1 MEAPATA
8 DKLRDYLKR
17 ATTELER
24 SRRRVRELEEQD
36 HEPVAVIG
44 MGCRYPGGIR
54 TPEDLWRI
62 VDEGRDVVSDFPTDR
77 GWDVDAI
84 YDPEPGS
91 PGRTYVRHGG
101 FLYDAAECDPAF
113 FGISPKDAPGTD
125 PQQRLLLEVS
135 WEAFE
140 RAGIDPTAMKGTPTG
155 VFVGLMHHDYLGGTI
170 SGSIVSGRIAYT
182 LGLEGPAITM
192 DTACSSSLVALHSA
206 IQSLRKGECSLALAG
221 GAAVMASPE
230 MFIEFSERRALSP
243 DGRCRSFS
251 DDAAGAAWAEGAGML
266 LVERLSDAR
275 RNGHRVL
282 AVVRGSAVNQD
293 GASNGL
299 TAPSGPAQIRV
310 IRQALADAQLAPH
323 HVDAVEAHGTGTT
336 LGDPIEAQAVIAAYG
351 QDRPEGRPLWLG
363 SIKSNMGHAQA
374 AAGVG
379 AVIKMVM
386 AMRHG
391 TLPRTLHVGTPTTA
405 VDWTAGDVELLTE
418 PRPWDGDGRPRRAGI
433 SSFGISGTNAHTI
446 LEEAPPTGPVDAGAA
461 RAALPVVPWLL
472 SGKGADT
479 VRRQAERLLA
489 AADGLDP
496 YDVGYTL
503 ATARSTFGHRAAVTG
518 RNRDELLDA
527 LRGIADGTHA
537 PVVAPEPGRL
547 AVLFTGQGSQRPG
560 MGRTLYTAFPVFAAA
575 LDEICAA
582 FDAHLERPL
591 RDVMF
596 DVPGEDGAEV
606 DTAGADTDREKS
618 DRAEAPLHRTVHAQA
633 ALFAFET
640 ALYRLLEHWGVRP
653 DLLAGHSIGEVV
665 AAHIAGVLDLADA
678 VALVAARGRL
688 MQDLPAGGVMV
699 SLLAAE
705 DEVTALLTD
714 GVDIA
719 AVNGAR
725 SVVVSGDEEAVLA
738 VAAKAEKS
746 TRLKVSHAFHSH
758 RMEPMLEPFREVL
771 AGLTFHEPALPV
783 VSNVTGR
790 VADDLTSA
798 DYWVRHVREAVRFH
812 DGITTLVAE
821 GATRFLEIGPDTVL
835 STMAR
840 DVVPEAIGTQRRDR
854 PEDAALTDALCRLH
868 LTGTGPDWRAV
879 FGGGRTV
886 DLPTYPFRRDRHWED
901 APILQAERSAAARAG
916 GDADDPF
923 WELVRDRDVPAVAAT
938 LGLDDETAVASVV
951 PALAAWHGRRQ
962 AHAAADALR
971 HRVTWEPLAP
981 AATPARGGTWLA
993 VVPES
998 AADDPWTRAVLDALT
1013 GVDAHTG
1020 RGPGGRGRDVDTLA
1034 VPDDAD
1040 RVALT
1045 AVLADRT
1052 AVDGVL
1058 FLPGPAT
1065 PTATAAA
1072 LLQALG
1078 DVGADAPLWCVTR
1091 DAVGHGPGDAVT
1103 GFAQAGLWG
1112 LGRVAALEHPDRW
1125 GGLIDLPAEIGPRTA
1140 ARLAAL
1146 LGDSGDE
1153 DQIVIRE
1160 TGAHGRRLEPA
1171 PARAGTPWRPSGT
1184 VLVTGA
1190 TGALGTAVARLLAA
1204 EGADHLLLVSR
1215 RGADAPGAAELAREL
1230 MAAGT
1235 AVTLAARDI
1244 ADRSALAELLDSVP
1258 REHPLTAVVHLAGV
1272 LDDGVLDGLT
1282 PDRFARVLAPKA
1294 DAARHLHEL
1303 TADRDLSAF
1312 VLFSSLTATVGG
1324 AGQANYAAANAFLDA
1339 LAEHRHALGLPA
1351 TSVAW
1356 GPWGGDGMAAHGTV
1370 RSATRAMGISP
1381 LAPDVALTALRRALD
1396 GGDTTVTVADVDWSV
1411 FAPAFTASRP
1421 APLLDTLPGA
1431 RHATGGPDGAN
1442 QADGLAAKL
1451 AGLTGGERERALQDL
1466 VCGQAAAVLGYA
1478 DATAVEPATAFR
1490 DLGFDSLTS
1499 VDLRNRISAAAGVP
1513 LPATLVFDYAT
1524 PAALVKH
1531 LGSELAGAD
1540 TSVDTVVDEFERV
1553 AARLGGL
1560 TAEDIERSRVT
1571 VRLQALLNDLNKTLG
1586 QDDAAVVTGRLE
1598 EASADDVF
1606 AFIDNELGPA

>member
-54 TPEDLWRI
+54 TPEDLWRV

-140 RAGIDPTAMKGTPTG
+140 RAGIDPTAVKGTPTG

-192 DTACSSSLVALHSA
+192 DTACSSSLVALHTA

-243 DGRCRSFS
+243 DGRCHSFS

-275 RNGHRVL
+275 RNGHPVL

-299 TAPSGPAQIRV
+299 TAPSGPAQVRV

-351 QDRPEGRPLWLG
+351 QDRPDGRPLWLG

-386 AMRHG
+386 ALRHD
-391 TLPRTLHVGTPTTA
+391 TLPRTLHVETPTTA
-405 VDWTAGDVELLTE
+405 VDWSAGAVELLTE
-418 PRPWDGDGRPRRAGI
+418 PRPWKHEGRPRRAGI

-446 LEEAPPTGPVDAGAA
+446 LEEAPPAPDGDDAPP

-472 SGKGADT
+472 SGKGSDA

-496 YDVGYTL
+496 YDVGHTL
-503 ATARSTFGHRAAVTG
+503 ATARTAFGHRAAVTG
-518 RNRDELLDA
+518 RDRDELLDA
-527 LRGIADGTHA
+527 LREIADGTRA
-537 PVVAPEPGRL
+537 PAAVPEPGRL
-547 AVLFTGQGSQRPG
+547 AVLFSGQGSQRPG
-560 MGRTLYTAFPVFAAA
+560 MGRTLHAAFPVFAAA

-582 FDAHLERPL
+582 FDAHLDRPL

-596 DVPGEDGAEV
+596 EIPDEG
-606 DTAGADTDREKS
+606 AGAAD
-618 DRAEAPLHRTVHAQA
+618 APLHRTVHTQA

-665 AAHIAGVLDLADA
+665 AAHVAGVLDLADA

-688 MQDLPAGGVMV
+688 MQDLPGGGAMV

-725 SVVVSGDEEAVLA
+725 SVVVSGDEDAVLA
-738 VAAKAEKS
+738 VAAKAGKS

-758 RMEPMLEPFREVL
+758 RMEPMLEPFRKVL

-790 VADDLTSA
+790 IADDLTSA

-821 GATRFLEIGPDTVL
+821 GATRFLEIGPDAVL
-835 STMAR
+835 SNMAQ
-840 DVVPEAIGTQRRDR
+840 DTVPDAIAAQRRDR
-854 PEDAALTDALCRLH
+854 PEDAALADALARLH
-868 LTGTGPDWRAV
+868 LTGAGPDWRTV
-879 FGGGRTV
+879 FAGGRTV

-901 APILQAERSAAARAG
+901 APILQAERSAAGRSG

-923 WELVRDRDVPAVAAT
+923 WELVREQDVPAVAAA
-938 LGLDDETAVASVV
+938 LGLDDETSVASVV
-951 PALAAWHGRRQ
+951 PALAAWHGRRR

-971 HRVTWEPLAP
+971 HRVAWQPLAP
-981 AATPARGGTWLA
+981 AAAPARGGTWTA

-998 AADDPWTRAVLDALT
+998 AADDPWTHAVLDGLAGHGLDVGALTVPDTADRAALAAALT
-1013 GVDAHTG
+1013 G
-1020 RGPGGRGRDVDTLA
+1020 
-1034 VPDDAD
+1034 
-1040 RVALT
+1040 
-1045 AVLADRT
+1045 RT
-1052 AVDGVL
+1052 ADGVL
-1058 FLPGPAT
+1058 LLPGPAT

-1078 DVGADAPLWCVTR
+1078 DAGPDASLWCVTR
-1091 DAVGHGPGDAVT
+1091 DAVAHGPGDAVT

-1125 GGLIDLPAEIGPRTA
+1125 GGLIDLPAAPGPRTL
-1140 ARLAAL
+1140 ARLAEL
-1146 LGDSGDE
+1146 LGDAGGE

-1160 TGAHGRRLEPA
+1160 SGAHGRRLEPA
-1171 PARAGTPWRPSGT
+1171 PARAGTPWQPTGT

-1190 TGALGTAVARLLAA
+1190 TGAVGTAVARRLAA
-1204 EGADHLLLVSR
+1204 DGADHLLLVSR
-1215 RGADAPGAAELAREL
+1215 RGPDAPGAAALAREL
-1230 MAAGT
+1230 TDAGT
-1235 AVTLAARDI
+1235 AVTLAACDVS
-1244 ADRSALAELLDSVP
+1244 DRAALAALLGSVP
-1258 REHPLTAVVHLAGV
+1258 DEHPLTAVVHLAGV
-1272 LDDGVLDGLT
+1272 LDDGVLDALT

-1294 DAARHLHEL
+1294 DAALHLHEL
-1303 TADRDLSAF
+1303 TADLDLSAF

-1324 AGQANYAAANAFLDA
+1324 AGQANYAAANALLDA
-1339 LAEHRHALGLPA
+1339 LAEHRRAAGLPA

-1356 GPWGGDGMAAHGTV
+1356 GPWDGDGMAAHGTV

-1381 LAPDVALTALRRALD
+1381 LDPDAALTALRRALD

-1411 FAPAFTASRP
+1411 FAPAFTAGRP
-1421 APLLDTLPGA
+1421 APLLDALPGA
-1431 RHATGGPDGAN
+1431 RPATGGPDGA
-1442 QADGLAAKL
+1442 DRAAGFAEKL

-1466 VCGQAAAVLGYA
+1466 VCGQAAAVLGYG
-1478 DATAVEPATAFR
+1478 DAGAVEPTAAFR

-1531 LGSELAGAD
+1531 LGAELAGAD
-1540 TSVDTVVDEFERV
+1540 TSVDAVAAEVDRI
-1553 AARLGGL
+1553 AARLGAL
-1560 TAEDIERSRVT
+1560 TAEDIERSQVT
-1571 VRLQALLNDLNKTLG
+1571 ARLRTLLNDLDKTLG
-1586 QDDAAVVTGRLE
+1586 QDADAVTGRLE